1 MKNSKNKIYKK
12 LLIVLL
18 SFIILLLCQV
28 FVNKGVYAS
37 NKSKEE
43 IGEYIG
49 EFAVNFA
56 KEHGEETVYS
66 WNAAQRSA
74 AYHGFKTSGIQMTW
88 ENFPKSFTDMYA
100 MDCVGWVSMA
110 IHQATGLDSPSVA
123 TGACGFVTPDHSSG
137 YCTFSNGYFEVV
149 ADQPMVGDIIIRPNI
164 GKIGHVMIYIGNGMM
179 VDSSGGFTTV
189 QVRPVGE
196 YSVVARI
203 SDAGVAAIND
213 SDLTTIFNGKGS
225 ITGNLGGGGFEY
237 NGLTP
242 GVLGVKKYD
251 FDWLLNS
258 LLDIVDWYIGFMTYS
273 TRIILTGLTSFVEV
287 LIDGTMKAVS
297 GREASLTIEKL
308 LFNKVPILD
317 VNFFDFSSAGGEEI
331 IRAEEGEQ
339 ENVLYVIRENI
350 AVWYTILRNLSII
363 LLLITLIYL
372 GIRMAISSVAE
383 EKAKY
388 KELLKSWFASFL
400 IVFSIHYI
408 MIFILYLNQAL
419 IDTIVPLRRRRV
431 II

>member
-1 MKNSKNKIYKK
+1 MNNSKNKIYKK
-12 LLIVLL
+12 ILIVLL
-18 SFIILLLCQV
+18 SFIILLLCQ
-28 FVNKGVYAS
+28 FFTNENVYAS
-37 NKSKEE
+37 SKSKEE
-43 IGEYIG
+43 IGEYIA
-49 EFAVNFA
+49 EFAVDFA
-56 KEHGEETVYS
+56 KYHGEETIYS
-66 WNAAQRSA
+66 YNFSQRGE
-74 AYHGFKTSGIQMTW
+74 AYNGKKTSGH
-88 ENFPKSFTDMYA
+88 TDDWNGGVDYTDKYA
-100 MDCVGWVSMA
+100 VDCVGWVSMA
-110 IHQATGLDSPSVA
+110 IHQSTGLDNALVSS
-123 TGACGFVTPDHSSG
+123 GNCGFVTPDADPCKYSSG
-137 YCTFSNGYFEVV
+137 YFEIVN
-149 ADQPMVGDIIIRPNI
+149 DEPRVGDIVIRPETSSM
-164 GKIGHVMIYIGNGMM
+164 GHVQIYIGNGK
-179 VDSSGGFTTV
+179 VIDSTIKNGSG
-189 QVRPVGE
+189 VRERTIDPD
-196 YSVVARI
+196 YTKVARI

-225 ITGNLGGGGFEY
+225 ITGNLGGGGFDY

-242 GVLGVKKYD
+242 AKFGLKTYD
-251 FDWLLNS
+251 YNWLLNS